1 MSTAV
6 CNHNGY
12 IEGDLHISIESFLK
26 FPPGFFCVQAIAESA
41 MQMYRFAGCEK
52 IVKSASIAK

>member
-12 IEGDLHISIESFLK
+12 FKGDLHISIESFLN
-26 FPPGFFCVQAIAESA
+26 FPRLFCVHAIAESA
-41 MQMYRFAGCEK
+41 MQMYRFASCEK
-52 IVKSASIAK
+52 IVISARIAK